1 MGNMSYCR
9 FENTSGDVLDCLD
22 ALRDRNVL
30 SESELEN
37 AGNMLQAI
45 LEFLE
50 EENIIDGYNN
60 DALENLLDE
69 CE

>member
-9 FENTSGDVLDCLD
+9 FENTFGDVLDCLD

-30 SESELEN
+30 SKSELEN
-37 AGNMLQAI
+37 AGNMLMAI
-45 LEFLE
+45 IEFLQE
-50 EENIIDGYNN
+50 EEIIDRYNN